1 MPSVSL
7 KALTATTG
15 NRHDCWNTPIDI
27 VSDVLDFFDQNLEL
41 DPCSNSLE
49 YPNVPANTLY
59 TEETNGLS
67 KPWVANSV
75 FMNHPYSESKLWVPY
90 AKHQYE
96 CGNAKELILL
106 VKLDISTRWWQT
118 ISDYPW
124 VAVNR
129 RLKFG
134 NSKSAAPFQSAIV
147 YLGNNLPKFTKI
159 FQKYGTIYVSYQ
171 NN

>member
-7 KALTATTG
+7 KALTASTG

-27 VSDVLDFFDQNLEL
+27 VGDVLNFFDNNLDL

-49 YPNVPANTLY
+49 CPNVPANTLY

-106 VKLDISTRWWQT
+106 IKLDISTRWWGT
-118 ISDYPW
+118 ISNYPW

-134 NSKSAAPFQSAIV
+134 DSKGAAPFQSAIV
-147 YLGNNLPKFTKI
+147 YLGDNLQKFTQI
-159 FQKYGTIYVSYQ
+159 FKKYGTIYIPYQ
-171 NN
+171 ES